1 MWPYME
7 ILSERRVEQASAPGE
22 TIKGMPDIL
31 CGWEFMDL
39 VDDVQIL
46 QQNQVIIKK
55 TSGG

>member
-1 MWPYME
+1 ME

-46 QQNQVIIKK
+46 QQNQVIIKR